1 MLFRNDITGFF
12 SDILSY
18 SRLMALGLTT
28 GIIATTINTL
38 GTLPGKGVVGVIA
51 FAVIFVA
58 GHAMNLAINMLGA
71 YVHCNRLHYVEFF
84 KQFYEG
90 GGKLF
95 TPFAVNTQYIRLKEE
110 QQDD

>member
-1 MLFRNDITGFF
+1 MSLYDITGFF

-84 KQFYEG
+84 KQFYREG
-90 GGKLF
+90 GRPWRPLNIATKF
-95 TPFAVNTQYIRLKEE
+95 VDIKEE
-110 QQDD
+110 Q